1 MNEKELKRIE
11 DIIGYNF
18 NNLDLLQQAF
28 VRRSYSEENGG
39 ENNEVLEFIGDK
51 ALDIVIVKLLTDR
64 FGFLTS
70 ECGDYNPNDDC
81 DEFCCELSEGDL
93 TELKR
98 KLVEKKMLAQCIDR
112 LQLADYLIMS
122 DGDWKNEVYKSAS
135 VKEDLFEAIIG
146 AVALDCNWDFSEIA
160 NVINVMMNPE
170 QYLEEEQNAN
180 HIELVQ
186 EWAVKKTGKIP
197 LIHFEEGNY
206 TSTWYTGPFNG
217 ISQRFNPSDI
227 SLNNYISAIKYRCY
241 LKLGDGIPCFRGFGV
256 SKSEAR
262 KAVCKLAYEY
272 LEKNNLLFSIKD
284 EIENPNKNEAISQLE
299 ILARRDYFSIPEYQ
313 FEQTYDENGNP
324 IWSCHCHIEEVDKT
338 FGEQSSSKKEAKKG
352 AAFKMLQYV
361 LKAEEENNGTV
372 I

>member
-11 DIIGYNF
+11 DIIGYNY

-160 NVINVMMNPE
+160 NVINVMLNPE
-170 QYLEEEQNAN
+170 QYLEEETVDNYIN
-180 HIELVQ
+180 LTQ
-186 EWAVKKTGKIP
+186 EWAIKKSGEVP
-197 LIHFEEGNY
+197 LYHFKKGDY
-206 TSTWYTGPFNG
+206 QSTWYIPFDG
-217 ISQRFNPSDI
+217 VSQRLSFLDSA
-227 SLNNYISAIKYRCY
+227 LNSSYIKYHCL
-241 LKLGDGIPCFRGFGV
+241 LKLDDNLPIFRGFGA

-262 KAVCKLAYEY
+262 KAVCKVAYEY

-284 EIENPNKNEAISQLE
+284 EIKNPNKNEAISQLE
-299 ILARRDYFSIPEYQ
+299 ILARRDYFSIPDYQ

-324 IWSCHCHIEEVDKT
+324 IWSCHCCIEEVDKT

-361 LKAEEENNGTV
+361 LKAEEEK
-372 I
+372 

>member
-1 MNEKELKRIE
+1 M
-11 DIIGYNF
+11 
-18 NNLDLLQQAF
+18 
-28 VRRSYSEENGG
+28 
-39 ENNEVLEFIGDK
+39 
-51 ALDIVIVKLLTDR
+51 
-64 FGFLTS
+64 
-70 ECGDYNPNDDC
+70 
-81 DEFCCELSEGDL
+81 
-93 TELKR
+93 
-98 KLVEKKMLAQCIDR
+98 
-112 LQLADYLIMS
+112 
-122 DGDWKNEVYKSAS
+122 
-135 VKEDLFEAIIG
+135 
-146 AVALDCNWDFSEIA
+146 ALDCNWDFNEIA
-160 NVINVMMNPE
+160 NVIYVMMNPE

-217 ISQRFNPSDI
+217 ISQRFNPLDI

-241 LKLGDGIPCFRGFGV
+241 LKLGDGIPCFRGFGA

-299 ILARRDYFSIPEYQ
+299 ILARRDYFSIPDYQ

-324 IWSCHCHIEEVDKT
+324 IWSCKCHIEEVDKT
-338 FGEQSSSKKEAKKG
+338 FGGQSSSKKDAKKS
-352 AAFKMLQYV
+352 AAFQMLQYV
-361 LKAEEENNGTV
+361 LTVKEEQ
-372 I
+372 